1 MQIAKVIGN
10 VWATRKDESLQ
21 GFKFL
26 VIKEIYN
33 DNKITVA
40 VDGGVGA
47 GIEDLVLVVGGS
59 SARVSLNMDKN
70 IPVDSTI
77 VGVVDSVDVDKKLV

>member
-10 VWATRKDESLQ
+10 VWATRKDETLH

-26 VIKEIYN
+26 VIRDIYN
-33 DNKITVA
+33 DKKISVA
-40 VDGGVGA
+40 VDSGVGA
-47 GIEDLVLVVGGS
+47 GNGDLVLVVGGS
-59 SARVSLNMDKN
+59 SARVSLNTEIN

-77 VGVVDSVDVDKKLV
+77 VGVVDSVDVDKSIS